1 MNKRY
6 QDVLDFWYEQNKPE
20 QWFMKSESFDEAV
33 RNTLGGLYEQ
43 AVAGTLDHWA
53 ESPDG
58 CLALILLLD
67 QVPRNIFRGSP
78 RSYASDEKARE
89 ICYHMLERGF
99 DAEFE
104 GDRRAFCYIPLEHSE
119 SLADQDRSVELFETL
134 RVFKESY
141 YDYAVQHR
149 VIIERFGRFP
159 HRNAILGRL
168 STDEEKAFLEQ
179 PGSSF

>member
-1 MNKRY
+1 MSTEY
-6 QDVLDFWYEQNKPE
+6 HDVLKFWFEQNKPE
-20 QWFMKSESFDEAV
+20 QWFMKSDSFDEAV
-33 RNTLGGLYEQ
+33 RTNLGERHEQ
-43 AVAGTLDHWA
+43 AVTGALDHWM

-58 CLALILLLD
+58 CLALIILLD

-78 RSYASDEKARE
+78 RSFASDEKARK
-89 ICYHMLERGF
+89 ICYHMLEKGF

-104 GDRRAFCYIPLEHSE
+104 GDRLAFCYIPLEHSE
-119 SLADQDRSVELFETL
+119 SLADQERSVELFEAL
-134 RVFKESY
+134 RAFQESY

-159 HRNAILGRL
+159 HRNAVLGRS
-168 STDEEKAFLEQ
+168 STDEEQAFLKQ